1 MSRKK
6 ATLTIDLTIAS
17 IYVILALLLLWW
29 EESFQESMLKL
40 LNRCENVLTY
50 LALLSTFIIMCL
62 TTADAVGRYVFNRP
76 IVGAYEITESY
87 LMIAA
92 VFLGICAA
100 YRDGCFI
107 RVSFFVHRLP
117 RKARVILNYLV
128 QIFSILLS
136 LFFLLATIEQ
146 TRRKIASGIILGLWS
161 IPVWPA
167 YMIVSI
173 GFFFITLLLILDLWR
188 VREGKSSLFKEESTN
203 L

>member
-1 MSRKK
+1 MRE
-6 ATLTIDLTIAS
+6 
-17 IYVILALLLLWW
+17 LL
-29 EESFQESMLKL
+29 K
-40 LNRCENVLTY
+40 RCENVLIY
-50 LALLSTFIIMCL
+50 LATVSTFIIMCL
-62 TTADAVGRYVFNRP
+62 TTVDAVGRYVFNRP

-100 YRDGCFI
+100 YRDGAFI
-107 RVSFFVHRLP
+107 RVNFFVDRLP
-117 RKARVILNYLV
+117 RKVRFVLNYFV

-136 LFFLLATIEQ
+136 LFFLLASIEQ

-161 IPVWPA
+161 IPIWPA

-173 GFFFITLLLILDLWR
+173 GFFFITLLLVFDLWR
-188 VREGKSSLFKEESTN
+188 VRIGKSDLFKEEPTN

>member
-1 MSRKK
+1 M
-6 ATLTIDLTIAS
+6 
-17 IYVILALLLLWW
+17 
-29 EESFQESMLKL
+29 QKL
-40 LNRCENVLTY
+40 LNRCENLLTY
-50 LALLSTFIIMCL
+50 LATISTFIIMVL
-62 TTADAVGRYVFNRP
+62 TTVDAAGRYIFNRP
-76 IVGAYEITESY
+76 IVGAYEITERY

-92 VFLGICAA
+92 VFLGICTA
-100 YRDGCFI
+100 YRGGAFI
-107 RVSFFVHRLP
+107 RVTFFVDRLP
-117 RKARVILNYLV
+117 RKGKVVLNYFA

-136 LFFLLATIEQ
+136 LSFLLASIDQ

-161 IPVWPA
+161 IPIWPA

>member
-1 MSRKK
+1 MR
-6 ATLTIDLTIAS
+6 
-17 IYVILALLLLWW
+17 
-29 EESFQESMLKL
+29 KL

-50 LALLSTFIIMCL
+50 LATVSIFIIMCL
-62 TTADAVGRYVFNRP
+62 TTADSVGRYFFNRP
-76 IVGAYEITESY
+76 IVGVYEITERY
-87 LMIAA
+87 LMVAA

-100 YRDGCFI
+100 YRGGTFI
-107 RVSFFVHRLP
+107 RVSFFVDRLP
-117 RKARVILNYLV
+117 QQVRVILNYFA

-136 LFFLLATIEQ
+136 LFFLLASIDQ
-146 TRRKIASGIILGLWS
+146 TRRKITSGIILGLWS

-173 GFFFITLLLILDLWR
+173 GFSFITLLLVLDLWR

>member
-1 MSRKK
+1 MK
-6 ATLTIDLTIAS
+6 
-17 IYVILALLLLWW
+17 
-29 EESFQESMLKL
+29 KL
-40 LNRCENVLTY
+40 LNRCENLLTY
-50 LALLSTFIIMCL
+50 LATISTFIIMVL
-62 TTADAVGRYVFNRP
+62 TTVDAAGRYIFNRP
-76 IVGAYEITESY
+76 IVGAYEITERY

-100 YRDGCFI
+100 YRGGAFI
-107 RVSFFVHRLP
+107 RVSFFVDRLP
-117 RKARVILNYLV
+117 QQVRVFLNYFA

-136 LFFLLATIEQ
+136 LFFLIASIEQ

-161 IPVWPA
+161 IPIWPA

-173 GFFFITLLLILDLWR
+173 GFSFMTLLLVLDLWR